1 MTAMTKTSGIVYD
14 QLLGFSA
21 IMPLI
26 TSPITVNFEY
36 VNLQE
41 RKGPFEANT

>member
-1 MTAMTKTSGIVYD
+1 VYD

-21 IMPLI
+21 IISLI
-26 TSPITVNFEY
+26 SSAITVNFEY

-41 RKGPFEANT
+41 RKGSPQANTQG